1 MSHRHL
7 IYVSQS
13 ESALLTQQ
21 DAAGS
26 CSPWVPLSPPATFP
40 QNKLNSQPV
49 GVQLIFFSNSK
60 KSLILFVSIVW
71 FFFSIC
77 QEKLNCTLAGPTR
90 LVLLNDNQ

>member
-49 GVQLIFFSNSK
+49 GVQLIFFFQLKEKPYFVCINS
-60 KSLILFVSIVW
+60 
-71 FFFSIC
+71 FFFSVC

>member
-60 KSLILFVSIVW
+60 KSLILFVSIV
-71 FFFSIC
+71 FFFKFVKKS
-77 QEKLNCTLAGPTR
+77 
-90 LVLLNDNQ
+90 

>member
-49 GVQLIFFSNSK
+49 GVQLIFFQLIEKPYFVCINS
-60 KSLILFVSIVW
+60 
-71 FFFSIC
+71 FFFFFFNLSRKAELHSCRPYQIG
-77 QEKLNCTLAGPTR
+77 AA
-90 LVLLNDNQ
+90 

>member
-60 KSLILFVSIVW
+60 KSLILFVSIVC
-71 FFFSIC
+71 FFFFNLSRKAELHSCRPYQIG
-77 QEKLNCTLAGPTR
+77 AA
-90 LVLLNDNQ
+90 

>member
-7 IYVSQS
+7 IYVPQS
-13 ESALLTQQ
+13 EAALLTQQ

-49 GVQLIFFSNSK
+49 GVQLIFFFQLIEKPYFVCINSF
-60 KSLILFVSIVW
+60 L
-71 FFFSIC
+71 SIC
-77 QEKLNCTLAGPTR
+77 QERLNCILAGPTR
-90 LVLLNDNQ
+90 FVLLNDNH